1 MESNKRREIVKDVCQ
16 LPDRKKAGQRFNWQS
31 KHFIVNVEH
40 KVIVCYI
47 PKVGCTTMK
56 KLFMVMANLYPSFE
70 KADIATHVHRE
81 DKLLRLG
88 DKGFTDEQRNYMLK
102 DFYKFM
108 IVRDPF
114 ERLVSAYRNKFQN
127 NSTYYFTNILK
138 KRIIRRDR
146 KNKKLVKAG
155 DDDDVTFTEF
165 VRYLI
170 DTPHEQ
176 LNAHW
181 KLYEDICSPCNVKY
195 NFIGSID
202 TLERDLA
209 YVMRKIHANETKYH
223 VKQSSSALAIT
234 KAATASFFKKVPK
247 EYFDQLLAVR
257 KTDFELFGYPLPKY
271 ESLDKHYHA

>member
-1 MESNKRREIVKDVCQ
+1 M
-16 LPDRKKAGQRFNWQS
+16 
-31 KHFIVNVEH
+31 
-40 KVIVCYI
+40 
-47 PKVGCTTMK
+47 MK
-56 KLFMVMANLYPSFE
+56 KVFVVMNKSNLFPSIKE
-70 KADIATHVHRE
+70 VSGRLAHKKE
-81 DKLLRLG
+81 NLLRF
-88 DKGFTDEQRNYMLK
+88 DNRKFTRKQRNYMLK

-114 ERLVSAYRNKFQN
+114 ERLVSAFRNKFQHKR
-127 NSTYYFTNILK
+127 NSRYFTDIVRK
-138 KRIIRRDR
+138 EIMRFR

-195 NFIGSID
+195 DFIGSID
-202 TLERDLA
+202 TLERDLTH
-209 YVMRKIHANETKYH
+209 VMRKIHANETKYH
-223 VKQSSSALAIT
+223 VKQSSSALAKT